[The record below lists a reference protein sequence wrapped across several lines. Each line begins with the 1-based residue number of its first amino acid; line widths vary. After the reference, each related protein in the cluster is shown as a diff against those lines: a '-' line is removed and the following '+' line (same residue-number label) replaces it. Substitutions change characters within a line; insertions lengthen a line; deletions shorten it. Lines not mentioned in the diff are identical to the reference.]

1 MDTQFPTGGLPLR
14 LVYERVLPAVPTAV
28 GQLRRELDAALARI
42 HVPSLRR
49 HDVALVVTE
58 AAANVVVHAYPGAAR
73 PGLLYTLAALAGPT
87 LEVDV
92 FDAGGGMVPGA
103 PSPGLGVGLALMAR
117 LADALD
123 ITPNPD
129 RGLKVTA
136 LFRDVVASEATPAG
150 EAASRA
156 DRVSEYVAALLGTSE
171 TLRGQTRV
179 LMDEAET
186 AVATAHRLRQ
196 ARFARAS

>member
-1 MDTQFPTGGLPLR
+1 
-14 LVYERVLPAVPTAV
+14 VLPAVPTAV

-42 HVPSLRR
+42 DVSSVRR

-73 PGLLYTLAALAGPT
+73 PGLVYALAALTGPT

-103 PSPGLGVGLALMAR
+103 QSPGLGVGLALMAR
-117 LADALD
+117 LADGLD
-123 ITPNPD
+123 ITPNAE

-136 LFRDVVASEATPAG
+136 VFRDIAAPDTPAPDTP
-150 EAASRA
+150 ASDNGAPRTE
-156 DRVSEYVAALLGTSE
+156 RVSEYVAAMLGAHE
-171 TLRGQTRV
+171 TLRGQTRAV
-179 LMDEAET
+179 MAEAEA
-186 AVATAHRLRQ
+186 AVATAERLRQ
-196 ARFARAS
+196 ARLRPSP